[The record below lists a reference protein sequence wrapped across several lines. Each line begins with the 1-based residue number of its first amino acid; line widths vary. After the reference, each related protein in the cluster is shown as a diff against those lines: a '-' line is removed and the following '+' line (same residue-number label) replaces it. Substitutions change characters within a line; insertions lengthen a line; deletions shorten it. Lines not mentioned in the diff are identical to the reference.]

1 MEGAAMR
8 SVFALVLCLALTGC
22 GVELLTTTA
31 IQGELQTQQM
41 QAMKR
46 QVQSASDTSGRVTL
60 ERAIQTYRAEKGGNP
75 PSLASLVPDYVP
87 AVPKRGDGTE
97 YGYDPA
103 RGVLLDGPAASAAV
117 PAAAPAG
124 MTPADQQMMAA
135 IRDAITR
142 YGTATGYYPATLDA
156 LYPSYLSKPPRT
168 SAGESFLYNNQN
180 GSVTHPRGGSAAPV
194 LPAPAAPRAPSGV
207 GGAGPMGEVMTGI
220 GMQQQLNSMGSSG
233 ASAAQGHAARSLG
246 GTSSGHTDAQNR
258 AMDQLGL

>member
-1 MEGAAMR
+1 MR
-8 SVFALVLCLALTGC
+8 CALPLVFVLALSGC

-60 ERAIQTYRAEKGGNP
+60 ERAIQTYRAEKGVNP

-103 RGVLLDGPAASAAV
+103 GGVLLDGPAA
-117 PAAAPAG
+117 AAAPGGA
-124 MTPADQQMMAA
+124 TPADQQMMAA

-156 LYPSYLSKPPRT
+156 LYPSYLAKPPRT
-168 SAGESFLYNNQN
+168 SAGEAFLYNNQN
-180 GSVTHPRGGSAAPV
+180 GAVTHPRGGAAPAA
-194 LPAPAAPRAPSGV
+194 PAPAAPRAPSGV

-233 ASAAQGHAARSLG
+233 ASAAQGHATRSLG
-246 GTSSGHTDAQNR
+246 NTSSGHSDAQNR

>member
-1 MEGAAMR
+1 MR
-8 SVFALVLCLALTGC
+8 CAFVLAFCLALTGC

-31 IQGELQTQQM
+31 IQSELQTQQM

-60 ERAIQTYRAEKGGNP
+60 ERAIQTYRAEKGANP

-103 RGVLLDGPAASAAV
+103 RGVLLDGPAA
-117 PAAAPAG
+117 APGGA
-124 MTPADQQMMAA
+124 TPADQQMMAA

-156 LYPSYLSKPPRT
+156 LYPSYLSAPPRT
-168 SAGESFLYNNQN
+168 SAGEPFLYNNQN
-180 GSVTHPRGGSAAPV
+180 GAVTHPRSGGA
-194 LPAPAAPRAPSGV
+194 APAAPVPAAPRVPSGV

-220 GMQQQLNSMGSSG
+220 GMQQQLNGMSSSG
-233 ASAAQGHAARSLG
+233 VSAAQGHAARSLG
-246 GTSSGHTDAQNR
+246 NTSSGYSDSQNR
-258 AMDQLGL
+258 TMDQLGL

>member
-1 MEGAAMR
+1 MR
-8 SVFALVLCLALTGC
+8 CALPLVFVLALSGC

-46 QVQSASDTSGRVTL
+46 QVQSASDTSGRATL
-60 ERAIQTYRAEKGGNP
+60 ERAIQTYRAEKGANP

-103 RGVLLDGPAASAAV
+103 RGVLLDGPAA
-117 PAAAPAG
+117 PAAAAAPGGA
-124 MTPADQQMMAA
+124 TPEDQQTMAA

-156 LYPSYLSKPPRT
+156 LYPSYLAKPPRT
-168 SAGESFLYNNQN
+168 STGESFLYNNQN
-180 GSVTHPRGGSAAPV
+180 GSVTHPRGGGGVPV
-194 LPAPAAPRAPSGV
+194 LPAPAAPRVPSGV

-233 ASAAQGHAARSLG
+233 ASAAQGHATRSLG
-246 GTSSGHTDAQNR
+246 NTSSGHSDAQNR

>member
-1 MEGAAMR
+1 MR

-75 PSLASLVPDYVP
+75 PSLASLVPDYMP

-103 RGVLLDGPAASAAV
+103 RGQLFFEVCVRKAV
-117 PAAAPAG
+117 TCGVTFVPLHAG
-124 MTPADQQMMAA
+124 HFGLAFSRSEM
-135 IRDAITR
+135 
-142 YGTATGYYPATLDA
+142 
-156 LYPSYLSKPPRT
+156 
-168 SAGESFLYNNQN
+168 
-180 GSVTHPRGGSAAPV
+180 
-194 LPAPAAPRAPSGV
+194 
-207 GGAGPMGEVMTGI
+207 VMTSS
-220 GMQQQLNSMGSSG
+220 NSLRHFSQRNS
-233 ASAAQGHAARSLG
+233 
-246 GTSSGHTDAQNR
+246 
-258 AMDQLGL
+258 

>member
-1 MEGAAMR
+1 MR
-8 SVFALVLCLALTGC
+8 CTLPLVFFLALSGC

-60 ERAIQTYRAEKGGNP
+60 ERAIQTYRAEKGANP

-87 AVPKRGDGTE
+87 AVPKRGDGAE

-103 RGVLLDGPAASAAV
+103 RGVLLDGPAASAAA
-117 PAAAPAG
+117 PAAAPGGA
-124 MTPADQQMMAA
+124 TPADQQMMAA

-142 YGTATGYYPATLDA
+142 YGTATGSYPATLDA
-156 LYPSYLSKPPRT
+156 LYPSYLAKPPRT
-168 SAGESFLYNNQN
+168 STGESFLYNNQN
-180 GSVTHPRGGSAAPV
+180 GSVAHPRGGAAAPAM
-194 LPAPAAPRAPSGV
+194 PAPAAPRAPSGV

-233 ASAAQGHAARSLG
+233 ASAAQGHATRSLG
-246 GTSSGHTDAQNR
+246 GVSSGHTDAQNR

>member
-1 MEGAAMR
+1 MR

-103 RGVLLDGPAASAAV
+103 RGVLMDGPAAPA
-117 PAAAPAG
+117 AAAPA
-124 MTPADQQMMAA
+124 AS
-135 IRDAITR
+135 
-142 YGTATGYYPATLDA
+142 PATA
-156 LYPSYLSKPPRT
+156 GSKSPTPRT
-168 SAGESFLYNNQN
+168 ANAIG
-180 GSVTHPRGGSAAPV
+180 TPV
-194 LPAPAAPRAPSGV
+194 R
-207 GGAGPMGEVMTGI
+207 T
-220 GMQQQLNSMGSSG
+220 
-233 ASAAQGHAARSLG
+233 R
-246 GTSSGHTDAQNR
+246 
-258 AMDQLGL
+258 

>member
-1 MEGAAMR
+1 MR
-8 SVFALVLCLALTGC
+8 CVFLLAFCLALTGC

-46 QVQSASDTSGRVTL
+46 QVQSASDTSGRATL
-60 ERAIQTYRAEKGGNP
+60 ERAIQTYRAEKGANP

-87 AVPKRGDGTE
+87 AVPKRGDGAD
-97 YGYDPA
+97 YVYDPA
-103 RGVLLDGPAASAAV
+103 RGVLLDGPAAPVAA
-117 PAAAPAG
+117 PAAAPGGA
-124 MTPADQQMMAA
+124 TPADQQMMTA

-156 LYPSYLSKPPRT
+156 LYPSYLAKPPRT
-168 SAGESFLYNNQN
+168 SAGEAFLYNNQN
-180 GSVTHPRGGSAAPV
+180 GSVTHPRGGGAAPA
-194 LPAPAAPRAPSGV
+194 LPAPAPSAPRAPSGV
-207 GGAGPMGEVMTGI
+207 GGAGPMGEVMTGV

-233 ASAAQGHAARSLG
+233 ASAAQGHATRSLG
-246 GTSSGHTDAQNR
+246 STSSGHSDAQNR

>member
-1 MEGAAMR
+1 MR
-8 SVFALVLCLALTGC
+8 CAFALSFCLALSGC

-60 ERAIQTYRAEKGGNP
+60 ERAIQTYRAEKGANP

-87 AVPKRGDGTE
+87 AVPKRGDGAE

-103 RGVLLDGPAASAAV
+103 RGVLLDGPAASAAA
-117 PAAAPAG
+117 PAAAPGG

-142 YGTATGYYPATLDA
+142 YGTATGYYPDTLDA

-168 SAGESFLYNNQN
+168 STGESFLYNNQN
-180 GSVTHPRGGSAAPV
+180 GSVAHPRGGAAAPV

-220 GMQQQLNSMGSSG
+220 GMQQQLNSMGSGG
-233 ASAAQGHAARSLG
+233 ASAAQGHATRSLG
-246 GTSSGHTDAQNR
+246 GVSSGHTDAQNR

>member
-1 MEGAAMR
+1 MR
-8 SVFALVLCLALTGC
+8 CALVLAFCLALTGC

-60 ERAIQTYRAEKGGNP
+60 ERAIQTYRAEKGDNP
-75 PSLASLVPDYVP
+75 ASLDDLVPDYVP
-87 AVPKRGDGTE
+87 AIPKRGDGTE

-103 RGVLLDGPAASAAV
+103 RGVLLDGPAA
-117 PAAAPAG
+117 PAAAPAAAAPG
-124 MTPADQQMMAA
+124 GATPADQQMMTA

-156 LYPSYLSKPPRT
+156 LYPTYLAKPPRT
-168 SAGESFLYNNQN
+168 SAGEAFLYNNQN
-180 GSVTHPRGGSAAPV
+180 GAVTHPRGGGAPTASA
-194 LPAPAAPRAPSGV
+194 PAPTAPRVPSGV

-233 ASAAQGHAARSLG
+233 ASAAQGHATRSLG
-246 GTSSGHTDAQNR
+246 GVSSGHTDAQNR